1 MKILILLASVAMT
14 WGLVATFGW
23 ISIAVC
29 FFLALGTLVFS
40 SGNAEDEEAQGPVR
54 HRTESYFDGSSAPQG
69 GL

>member
-23 ISIAVC
+23 ISLAAC

-40 SGNAEDEEAQGPVR
+40 TGSADDDEAKGPTR
-54 HRTESYFDGSSAPQG
+54 HRKDGYFDVSSAPQG

>member
-23 ISIAVC
+23 ISIGVC
-29 FFLALGTLVFS
+29 FLLALGSLVFS
-40 SGNAEDEEAQGPVR
+40 SGKAEDEEARGPAR
-54 HRTESYFDGSSAPQG
+54 HRKESYFDASSAPQG